1 MEVMDNKEIILSFG
15 NTYLKLQK
23 RCGNEDGLFFFFF
36 FDKTQQYHNF
46 EDGLKM
52 ILRFKMVNNEVNN
65 NK

>member
-1 MEVMDNKEIILSFG
+1 MDNNETILSFG

-23 RCGNEDGLFFFFF
+23 QCGNVVGLFFFF
-36 FDKTQQYHNF
+36 FDKTQRYRNF

>member
-23 RCGNEDGLFFFFF
+23 RCGNEYGLFFFFL
-36 FDKTQQYHNF
+36 DKTQQYHNF

>member
-1 MEVMDNKEIILSFG
+1 MDNNETILSFG

-23 RCGNEDGLFFFFF
+23 RCGNEDGLFFFC
-36 FDKTQQYHNF
+36 FDKTQQYRNF

>member
-1 MEVMDNKEIILSFG
+1 MDNKETILSFG

-23 RCGNEDGLFFFFF
+23 RCGNEYGLFFL
-36 FDKTQQYHNF
+36 DKTQQYHNF